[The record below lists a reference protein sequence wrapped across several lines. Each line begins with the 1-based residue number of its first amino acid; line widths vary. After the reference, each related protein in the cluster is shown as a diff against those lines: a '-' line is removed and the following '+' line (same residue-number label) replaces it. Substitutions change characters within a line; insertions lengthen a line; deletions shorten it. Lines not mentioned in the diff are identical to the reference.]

1 MWKTTT
7 TMPRITDTTITAVYE
22 QISIEEVIGDY
33 VHLKRKGNNLQG
45 LCPFHQEKTP
55 SFVVAPHKGTNGV
68 YKCFGCGE
76 SGTAVNFIMEHDGLT
91 YPEAIQHLCE
101 KYNIPFELEEG
112 TDEQRQ
118 LQAEKDA
125 IYIANTFAKDYY
137 VDQLKQS
144 EPTLNYLRGRGLN
157 DATIE
162 RFELGLAKGKTDF
175 YYAAIESHID
185 PDVTDKAGLTNNRRD
200 FFRLRAMFPVHNLQ
214 GKVVGF
220 NGRTLSKQG
229 PKYLNTKDTLVYI
242 KSKELYGIYQ
252 ARKAIVRAKNVF
264 FVEGQMDVLSMSQN
278 GIENVVAGSGT
289 AVTVEQMKTLK
300 RFTPKITFML
310 DSDKA
315 GVKAALKAID
325 VALEVGFAV
334 AVVLLPKGE
343 DPASY
348 LLENGK
354 ASFISYVKANL
365 KDFLSFQ
372 VGLLPDSQ
380 KGNVEAKSRLL
391 KKVCESLAKIQDTLK
406 AAAYVQAAA
415 KLLEVP
421 ESVVRVEVEAL
432 GGFKIEMPKKQV
444 ESKGLQLY
452 QPKEQ
457 DVSPTIQKDI
467 KDIEDRGLLSG
478 FDFFRLL
485 LLYGDLEVDGDC
497 LAEYL
502 LSEVLPLEV
511 EFTHELAMPITDLAI
526 DLLEK
531 GSLLD
536 LQTLMRS
543 DNKELAAYAAEIA
556 MEDDVDRDPVF
567 SAKQL
572 VCRLKMEHTKQQVKE
587 TLNQIKQ
594 AQSDCD
600 MQELSLLFKV
610 LSRLKAEQKECA
622 LGLRQVIC

>member
-1 MWKTTT
+1 
-7 TMPRITDTTITAVYE
+7 MPRITDATITAVYE
-22 QISIEEVIGDY
+22 QIAIDEVIGDY
-33 VHLKRKGNNLQG
+33 VHLKRKGNNLHG

-55 SFVVAPHKGTNGV
+55 SFVVAPHKGTSGV

-76 SGTAVNFIMEHDGLT
+76 SGTAVNFVMEHDGLT
-91 YPEAIQHLCE
+91 YPEAIRHLCE
-101 KYNIPFELEEG
+101 KYNIAFELEEG

-125 IYIANTFAKDYY
+125 IYIANNFAKDYY
-137 VDQLKQS
+137 VGQLKQS
-144 EPTLNYLRGRGLN
+144 ESTLNYLRGRGLD

-200 FFRLRAMFPVHNLQ
+200 FFRLRTIFPVHNLQ

-220 NGRTLSKQG
+220 NGRTLSSQG
-229 PKYLNTKDTLVYI
+229 PKYLNTKDTLVYV

-289 AVTVEQMKTLK
+289 AVTVEQMKILK

-315 GVKAALKAID
+315 GVKAALRAID

-334 AVVLLPKGE
+334 AAVLLPKGE

-348 LLENGK
+348 LLSNGK
-354 ASFISYVKANL
+354 SSFVSYVKANL

-372 VGLLPDSQ
+372 VGLLPNSQ
-380 KGNVEAKSRLL
+380 KGNAEAKSRLL
-391 KKVCESLAKIQDTLK
+391 KKVCESLAKIQDNLK

-415 KLLEVP
+415 KLLEIP

-432 GGFKIEMPKKQV
+432 GGFKIEMSKKNV
-444 ESKGLQLY
+444 EGKGKGLQLY

-457 DVSPTIQKDI
+457 ALSPTIQKDI
-467 KDIEDRGLLSG
+467 SSIEDRGLLSG

-485 LLYGDLEVDGDC
+485 LLYGDLEVGGDC

-502 LSEVLPLEV
+502 LAQVLPLEI
-511 EFTHELAMPITDLAI
+511 EFTHALAMPILDLAI
-526 DLLEK
+526 DLLDK
-531 GSLLD
+531 DSLLD
-536 LQTLMRS
+536 VHTLMRS
-543 DNKELAAYAAEIA
+543 DNKELAAFAAQIA
-556 MEDDVDRDPVF
+556 MEDGMDSDPAF

-572 VCRLKMEHTKQQVKE
+572 VYRLKSANIQYLVGQ
-587 TLNQIKQ
+587 TLEQIKQ
-594 AQSDCD
+594 AQSKCD
-600 MQELSLLFKV
+600 MQELGLLFKV
-610 LSRLKAEQKECA
+610 LSRFKAEQKECA
-622 LGLRQVIC
+622 MELKQVIC